1 MAAVKATYDK
11 PTAYITLSDEKL
23 KNYPLKPGTSQG
35 CPFSQLLFST
45 IMDSLATVIRQEKK
59 KNKRI
64 NIGSKEVKLLLFT
77 DDMILNTENSKVF
90 IKKLPE
96 LRNKFKKDC
105 RYKAN
110 MQKYIDYLII
120 NHQKKARK

>member
-59 KNKRI
+59 KI
-64 NIGSKEVKLLLFT
+64 KESTL
-77 DDMILNTENSKVF
+77 EG
-90 IKKLPE
+90 KK
-96 LRNKFKKDC
+96 
-105 RYKAN
+105 
-110 MQKYIDYLII
+110 
-120 NHQKKARK
+120 